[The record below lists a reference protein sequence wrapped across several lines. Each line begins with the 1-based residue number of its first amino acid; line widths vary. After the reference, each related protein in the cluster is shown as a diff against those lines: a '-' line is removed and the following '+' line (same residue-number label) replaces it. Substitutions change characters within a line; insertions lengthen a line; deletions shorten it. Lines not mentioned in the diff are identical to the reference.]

1 MYNCILIGIDEIWTK
16 SKKIKKKMINI
27 LIDDIKNRINFDKI
41 ENKRGRIIIWNYKDD
56 WINILRNIPG
66 IKNIY
71 PAIYLETSIENI
83 KKYSSEFL
91 SNFVGNINRFKIST
105 KRIDKNFPYKSIEV
119 NKIIGE
125 EILNKYK
132 LKVDVKDPEKI
143 LYIEIHQ
150 DYTFIY
156 DRIIKG
162 PGGLPEGSE
171 GRGILLF
178 SGGSDSSISS
188 YIISKRG
195 LKIDF
200 LFINIAGDI
209 YLHYIY
215 NVYNKLKEYFPNS
228 KLYVYDLDIG
238 YLFNVKEGYKQ
249 ILFKVII
256 YKIAEK
262 FAKKNNYDCIVTGES
277 LGQFSSQSIDSLKIL
292 DSLVY
297 ILVLRPLI
305 GFNKSEILDISKKI
319 GIYDIRAPDIC
330 KIENHPVTKPKIDI
344 VISELNK
351 LNIDFDKEVE
361 KIREV
366 NNINIEEFNLKI
378 PDKKDLIIV
387 RFEEFSKYNFEKGNK
402 YLLICEKGILS
413 RYFAKR
419 LRDRGIEA
427 YYMDEKTAKILG
439 YI

>member
-16 SKKIKKKMINI
+16 SEKIKKKMINI

-41 ENKRGRIIIWNYKDD
+41 ENKRGRIIIWDYKDD

-66 IKNIY
+66 IKNIC
-71 PAIYLETSIENI
+71 PAIYFETSIENI

-277 LGQFSSQSIDSLKIL
+277 LGQVSSQSIGSLKIL
-292 DSLVY
+292 DSLVD

-319 GIYDIRAPDIC
+319 GIYDIRTPYIC
-330 KIENHPVTKPKIDI
+330 KIENHPLTKPKIDI

>member
-16 SKKIKKKMINI
+16 SEKVKKKMINI
-27 LIDDIKNRINFDKI
+27 LINDIKNRINFDKI
-41 ENKRGRIIIWNYKDD
+41 ENRRGRIVIWGYKDE

-71 PAIYLETSIENI
+71 PSIYFETSIENI
-83 KKYSSEFL
+83 KKYSLEFFN
-91 SNFVGNINRFKIST
+91 NFIGNISRFKVST
-105 KRIDKNFPYKSIEV
+105 KRIDKNFPYKSLEV
-119 NKIIGE
+119 NKIVGE

-132 LKVDVKDPEKI
+132 LKVDVKNPEKI
-143 LYIEIHQ
+143 LYIEIHK

-156 DRIIKG
+156 DKIISG

-178 SGGSDSSISS
+178 SGGSDSSVAS
-188 YIISKRG
+188 YIISRRG

-200 LFINIAGDI
+200 LFINIAEDI
-209 YLHYIY
+209 YLQYVY

-238 YLFNVKEGYKQ
+238 YLFNVKEGYRQ
-249 ILFKVII
+249 ILFKVIM

-277 LGQFSSQSIDSLKIL
+277 LGQVSTQTIDSLKVL
-292 DSLVY
+292 DSIVD

-305 GFNKSEILDISKKI
+305 GFNKSEILDLSKKI
-319 GIYDIRAPDIC
+319 GIYDIRAPEIC
-330 KIENHPVTKPKIDI
+330 KIENHPVTKPKIDV

-351 LNIDFDKEVE
+351 LNIDFDKEIE

-366 NNINIEEFNLKI
+366 NSINIEEFNLKV

-387 RFEEFSKYNFEKGNK
+387 KSEEFSKYNFEKCKK
-402 YLLICEKGILS
+402 YLLICKNGILS
-413 RYFAKR
+413 KYFAKR
-419 LRDRGIEA
+419 LRNIGIEA
-427 YYMDEKTAKILG
+427 YYMDEKTAKILK

>member
-1 MYNCILIGIDEIWTK
+1 
-16 SKKIKKKMINI
+16 
-27 LIDDIKNRINFDKI
+27 
-41 ENKRGRIIIWNYKDD
+41 
-56 WINILRNIPG
+56 
-66 IKNIY
+66 
-71 PAIYLETSIENI
+71 
-83 KKYSSEFL
+83 
-91 SNFVGNINRFKIST
+91 
-105 KRIDKNFPYKSIEV
+105 
-119 NKIIGE
+119 
-125 EILNKYK
+125 
-132 LKVDVKDPEKI
+132 
-143 LYIEIHQ
+143 
-150 DYTFIY
+150 
-156 DRIIKG
+156 
-162 PGGLPEGSE
+162 
-171 GRGILLF
+171 
-178 SGGSDSSISS
+178 
-188 YIISKRG
+188 
-195 LKIDF
+195 
-200 LFINIAGDI
+200 
-209 YLHYIY
+209 
-215 NVYNKLKEYFPNS
+215 LKEYFPNS

-277 LGQFSSQSIDSLKIL
+277 LGQVSSQSIDSLKIL
-292 DSLVY
+292 DSLVD

-319 GIYDIRAPDIC
+319 GIYDIRAPDIF

>member
-1 MYNCILIGIDEIWTK
+1 MYNCILIDIDEIWTK
-16 SKKIKKKMINI
+16 SEKIKKKMINI
-27 LIDDIKNRINFDKI
+27 LINDIKNRINFDKI
-41 ENKRGRIIIWNYKDD
+41 ENKRSKIIIWDYKDE

-71 PAIYLETSIENI
+71 PAIYFETSIENI
-83 KKYSSEFL
+83 KKHSLEFFN
-91 SNFVGNINRFKIST
+91 NFIGNISRFKVST
-105 KRIDKNFPYKSIEV
+105 KRVDKNFPYKSLEV
-119 NKIIGE
+119 DKIVEE

-132 LKVDVKDPEKI
+132 LKVDVKNPEKI
-143 LYIEIHQ
+143 LYIEIHK

-156 DRIIKG
+156 DKIISG
-162 PGGLPEGSE
+162 PGGLPEVSE
-171 GRGILLF
+171 GKGILLF
-178 SGGSDSSISS
+178 SGGSGSSLAS

-209 YLHYIY
+209 YLQYVY

-238 YLFNVKEGYKQ
+238 YLSNVREGYKQ
-249 ILFKVII
+249 ILFKAIM

-262 FAKKNNYDCIVTGES
+262 FAKKNNYDFIITGES
-277 LGQFSSQSIDSLKIL
+277 LGQVSSQTIDSLKVL
-292 DSLVY
+292 DSIVD
-297 ILVLRPLI
+297 ILILRPLI
-305 GFNKSEILDISKKI
+305 EFSKSKILDLSKKI
-319 GIYDIRAPDIC
+319 GIYNIRAPDIY
-330 KIENHPVTKPKIDI
+330 KIENHSITKPKIDI

-351 LNIDFDKEVE
+351 LNIDFDKEIE
-361 KIREV
+361 KIREI
-366 NNINIEEFNLKI
+366 NNINIEEFNLKV

-387 RFEEFSKYNFEKGNK
+387 KYEEFSKYNFEKGNK

-419 LRDRGIEA
+419 LRNMGIEA
-427 YYMDEKTAKILG
+427 YYMDEKTAKILE

>member
-16 SKKIKKKMINI
+16 SEKIKKKMINI
-27 LIDDIKNRINFDKI
+27 LINDIKNKINFDKI
-41 ENKRGRIIIWNYKDD
+41 ENRRGRIIIWDYKDE
-56 WINILRNIPG
+56 WINILKNIPG

-71 PAIYLETSIENI
+71 PAIYFETSIENI
-83 KKYSSEFL
+83 KKYSLEFFN
-91 SNFVGNINRFKIST
+91 NFIGNISRFKVST
-105 KRIDKNFPYKSIEV
+105 KRVDKNFPYKSLEV

-132 LKVDVKDPEKI
+132 LKVDVKNPEKI
-143 LYIEIHQ
+143 LYIEIHK

-156 DRIIKG
+156 DKIIAG

-178 SGGSDSSISS
+178 SGGSDSSVAS
-188 YIISKRG
+188 YIISRRG

-200 LFINIAGDI
+200 LFINIAGDV
-209 YLHYIY
+209 YLQYVY

-238 YLFNVKEGYKQ
+238 YLFNVREGYRQ
-249 ILFKVII
+249 ILFKAIM

-277 LGQFSSQSIDSLKIL
+277 LGQVSTQTIDSLKVL
-292 DSLVY
+292 DSIAD
-297 ILVLRPLI
+297 ILILRPLI
-305 GFNKSEILDISKKI
+305 GLNKSEILDLSKKI
-319 GIYDIRAPDIC
+319 GIYNIRAPEIC
-330 KIENHPVTKPKIDI
+330 KIENHPVARPKIDI

-351 LNIDFDKEVE
+351 LNVDFDKEIE
-361 KIREV
+361 KVREV
-366 NNINIEEFNLKI
+366 NSINIEEFNLKV

-387 RFEEFSKYNFEKGNK
+387 KSEEFSKYNFEKGKK

-413 RYFAKR
+413 KYFAKR
-419 LRDRGIEA
+419 LRNIGIEA
-427 YYMDEKTAKILG
+427 YYMDKKTAKILK

>member
-1 MYNCILIGIDEIWTK
+1 MYNCILIRIDEIWTK
-16 SKKIKKKMINI
+16 SEKIKKKMINI

-41 ENKRGRIIIWNYKDD
+41 ENKRGRIIIWDYKDD

-71 PAIYLETSIENI
+71 PAIYFETSIENI
-83 KKYSSEFL
+83 KKYFLEFL
-91 SNFVGNINRFKIST
+91 SNFVGNISRFKVST

-209 YLHYIY
+209 YLHHIY

-277 LGQFSSQSIDSLKIL
+277 LEQGSSQSIDSLKIL
-292 DSLVY
+292 DSLVD

-319 GIYDIRAPDIC
+319 GIYDIRAPDIY
-330 KIENHPVTKPKIDI
+330 KIENHPITKPKIDI
-344 VISELNK
+344 IISELNK
-351 LNIDFDKEVE
+351 LNIDFDKEIE
-361 KIREV
+361 RIREI
-366 NNINIEEFNLKI
+366 NNMNIEEFNLKV

>member
-1 MYNCILIGIDEIWTK
+1 MIGIDEIWTK
-16 SKKIKKKMINI
+16 SEKIKKKMINM
-27 LIDDIKNRINFDKI
+27 LINDIKNRINFDKI
-41 ENKRGRIIIWNYKDD
+41 ENRRGRIIIWGYKEE

-71 PAIYLETSIENI
+71 PSIYFETSIENI
-83 KKYSSEFL
+83 KKYSLEFF
-91 SNFVGNINRFKIST
+91 SNFIGNINKFKIST
-105 KRIDKNFPYKSIEV
+105 KRIDKNFPYRSIEV
-119 NKIIGE
+119 NKIVGE

-132 LKVDVKDPEKI
+132 LKVDVKNPEKI

-156 DRIIKG
+156 DKIING
-162 PGGLPEGSE
+162 LGGLPEGSE

-178 SGGSDSSISS
+178 SGGSDSSVAA

-200 LFINIAGDI
+200 LFINIAGDV
-209 YLHYIY
+209 YLQYVY

-228 KLYVYDLDIG
+228 KLYVYNLDIG
-238 YLFNVKEGYKQ
+238 HLFNVREGYRQ

-256 YKIAEK
+256 YKLAEK
-262 FAKKNNYDCIVTGES
+262 FARKNNYDCIITGES
-277 LGQFSSQSIDSLKIL
+277 LGQVSSQTIDSLKVL
-292 DSLVY
+292 DSLVD

-305 GFNKSEILDISKKI
+305 GFNKNEILELSKKI
-319 GIYDIRAPDIC
+319 GVYDIRAPEIC
-330 KIENHPVTKPKIDI
+330 KIENYPTTKPKIDI

-351 LNIDFDKEVE
+351 LNINFDNEIK
-361 KIREV
+361 KIREI

-378 PDKKDLIIV
+378 PDKKDLIIIKS
-387 RFEEFSKYNFEKGNK
+387 EEFSKYNFEKGKK
-402 YLLICEKGILS
+402 YLLICKNGVLS
-413 RYFAKR
+413 KYFAKR
-419 LRDRGIEA
+419 LRDIGIEA
-427 YYMDEKTAKILG
+427 YYMDEKTAKMLK